1 MAHKMNSDF
10 DSSSKSL
17 FFRKSDTDNICMP
30 VDRFLG
36 YTESGKMN
44 FYFGG
49 TSTQE
54 TVITLA
60 VTDALALP
68 FMKKLMDEIN
78 YGKKS
83 VIVPETFFDEVTDIT
98 TITLAK

>member
-17 FFRKSDTDNICMP
+17 FFKISDTNSLCMP

-36 YTESGKMN
+36 YTEGGLMN

-49 TSTQE
+49 TTGQE

-60 VTDALALP
+60 VTNALALP
-68 FMKKLMDEIN
+68 FMEKLMDEIN

-83 VIVPETFFDEVTDIT
+83 VIIPETFFDEVTDIT

>member
-1 MAHKMNSDF
+1 MAIRMNSDF

-17 FFRKSDTDNICMP
+17 FFRISDLNNICLP
-30 VDRFLG
+30 VDRMLG

-49 TSTQE
+49 VSGQE

-68 FMKKLMDEIN
+68 FMEKLMDEIN
-78 YGKKS
+78 YGKES
-83 VIVPETFFDEVTDIT
+83 VIVPETFFDQVTDIT